1 MQVMR
6 LSATA
11 ADGAARVCFP
21 ADEPAFAGHFP
32 EAPVLP
38 GVVLIDAAI
47 AIVGQALG
55 RPLRLGHLATVKFV
69 RTVAPGDV
77 LDLDFKLLPDAARPR
92 SIRATARWSRGA
104 ERIAE
109 MTWTAEPDAVE
120 GSPLP

>member
-6 LSATA
+6 ISATA

-38 GVVLIDAAI
+38 GVVLIDTAI

-55 RPLRLGHLATVKFV
+55 RPLRLGHLAAVKFV
-69 RTVAPGDV
+69 RTVAPGDI
-77 LDLDFKLLPDAARPR
+77 LDLAFTLKPDPECPQR
-92 SIRATARWSRGA
+92 IRATARWIRGA
-104 ERIAE
+104 ERISE
-109 MTWTAEPDAVE
+109 MSWTAGPETAE
-120 GSPLP
+120 GMQQP